1 MPAAYDAEDLNRK
14 FGQIAERMRG
24 IEAQLAL
31 LSEKAGVPYA
41 PPSDGAPP
49 EVVALARSG
58 DQMGA
63 IKRYREL
70 TGAGFDEA
78 RQVVSGL

>member
-1 MPAAYDAEDLNRK
+1 MPAAYDAEDLNRR

-24 IEAQLAL
+24 IEAQLAV

-41 PPSDGAPP
+41 APSDGAPP
-49 EVVALARSG
+49 EVVQLAQSG

-63 IKRYREL
+63 IKHYREL
-70 TGAGFDEA
+70 TGASFEEA
-78 RQVVSGL
+78 REVVGGL

>member
-1 MPAAYDAEDLNRK
+1 MPGAYDAEDLNRK
-14 FGQIAERMRG
+14 FNQIAERMRG
-24 IEAQLAL
+24 IEAQLAV
-31 LSEKAGVPYA
+31 LSDKAGVPYS

-49 EVVALARSG
+49 EVVQLAQSG

-70 TGAGFDEA
+70 TGAGFEEA
-78 RQVVSGL
+78 REVVSGL